1 MGPNWDT
8 DHRPWS
14 EFCTAPN
21 PAVSSLSQLNFHGDT
36 PVRTY
41 LVKLPST
48 RSLPRRARS
57 LLRRLSEGRK
67 TDGLHT

>member
-21 PAVSSLSQLNFHGDT
+21 PAVSSLSQVNLHGDT
-36 PVRTY
+36 
-41 LVKLPST
+41 S
-48 RSLPRRARS
+48 RS
-57 LLRRLSEGRK
+57 G
-67 TDGLHT
+67 HIW